1 MKILEAKIEFEKD
14 GKLKKVAVLVDFT
27 HSDITPFSDIRAIV
41 ATTKPIWGYTVI
53 QADDPLSIELIKRVA
68 AYGRQEIGTKEFP
81 GWKKRHK
88 A

>member
-27 HSDITPFSDIRAIV
+27 HSDITPFSDVRAIV
-41 ATTKPIWGYTVI
+41 GTTKLIWGYTVI
-53 QADDPLSIELIKRVA
+53 QPDEPLSIELIKRVA
-68 AYGRQEIGTKEFP
+68 GKGNRESDTKEFP